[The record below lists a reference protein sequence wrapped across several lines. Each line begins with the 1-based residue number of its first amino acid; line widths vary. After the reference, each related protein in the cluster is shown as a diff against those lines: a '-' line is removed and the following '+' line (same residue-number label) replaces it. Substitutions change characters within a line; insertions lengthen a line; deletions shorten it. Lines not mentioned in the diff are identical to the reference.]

1 MKGEELQREQPFASW
16 LKCYGCTWVSV
27 LKWMKMQVFN
37 SVHGIDFFR
46 SHIYLYN
53 SNIYINR
60 TKFKLKKNLNSE
72 KMLAKQKTPF
82 ANQHFAETEMFSF
95 HKAAFPGAEADTG
108 DRRAARRCLST
119 GPTPVRPWRGAQ
131 CL

>member
-1 MKGEELQREQPFASW
+1 MN
-16 LKCYGCTWVSV
+16 C
-27 LKWMKMQVFN
+27 
-37 SVHGIDFFR
+37 
-46 SHIYLYN
+46 
-53 SNIYINR
+53 

-119 GPTPVRPWRGAQ
+119 GPAPVRPWRGAQ